1 MSDQWGH
8 IARCMDLREED
19 IAQSIAARQSAGD
32 ILAHLAKVSAPNT
45 GAAKVL
51 LVLARMATTG
61 CDWIDGDLRIELTA
75 NADGTV
81 VDVSTDLGGGLF
93 ERVLHPITFKAPLE
107 EFSRAIDRVPRMVAP
122 LIIRARTE
130 RRMILSATAA
140 IRRTSAPPPPI
151 EISAENLFVRAPA
164 PAAPPQLLA
173 TDQAPLPVVSSQP
186 RLLSEPPLAELDD
199 GWDE

>member
-1 MSDQWGH
+1 MSEPWRH

-19 IAQSIAARQSAGD
+19 IARSVATRESTRD
-32 ILAHLAKVSAPNT
+32 LLAHLAAVSSPNT
-45 GAAKVL
+45 GVAKVL

-61 CDWIDGDLRIELTA
+61 CDWIDGDLRIVLA
-75 NADGTV
+75 AQADGTA

-93 ERVLHPITFKAPLE
+93 ERVLHPVTFQAPLE
-107 EFSRAIDRVPRMVAP
+107 EFARAIDRVPRMVAP

-130 RRMILSATAA
+130 RRLILSATAA

-164 PAAPPQLLA
+164 LAAPQRLDPESG
-173 TDQAPLPVVSSQP
+173 PLPVVTSQP
-186 RLLSEPPLAELDD
+186 RLLTEPPAEEVDE
-199 GWDE
+199 GWDDE